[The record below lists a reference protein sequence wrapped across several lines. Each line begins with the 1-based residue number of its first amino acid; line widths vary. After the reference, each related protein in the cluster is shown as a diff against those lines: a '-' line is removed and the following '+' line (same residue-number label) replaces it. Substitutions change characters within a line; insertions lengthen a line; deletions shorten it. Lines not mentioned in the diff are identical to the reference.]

1 MKDPVAFL
9 DSIKNMK
16 YQYKKHDIKQ
26 KEFSRYL
33 KRIRIV
39 NKSEKQKKI
48 LANINELFNEI
59 NNVIKFV
66 DDYCSL
72 VLETKRMAGG
82 EEPATKPE
90 VATEPIK
97 VRTKSKISL
106 IKLREEFLNKT
117 KNEEKSMQEQ
127 IFRHY
132 FFYQTRSYLTKDLY
146 HSDATKNDEHIKN
159 INNGLTELRNSI
171 NSKGIPENENPKKVV
186 NIVEKIIDC
195 NKKQKGKGI
204 KILTPKQMLQRLPIA
219 LAQVKPVNS
228 SENVFNEII
237 QIIYSSH

>member
-1 MKDPVAFL
+1 
-9 DSIKNMK
+9 MK

-39 NKSEKQKKI
+39 NKSEKQKKT
-48 LANINELFNEI
+48 LTNINELFNEI
-59 NNVIKFV
+59 SNVIKFV

-132 FFYQTRSYLTKDLY
+132 FFIKLD
-146 HSDATKNDEHIKN
+146 HI
-159 INNGLTELRNSI
+159 
-171 NSKGIPENENPKKVV
+171 
-186 NIVEKIIDC
+186 
-195 NKKQKGKGI
+195 
-204 KILTPKQMLQRLPIA
+204 
-219 LAQVKPVNS
+219 
-228 SENVFNEII
+228 
-237 QIIYSSH
+237 

>member
-1 MKDPVAFL
+1 
-9 DSIKNMK
+9 MK

-48 LANINELFNEI
+48 LANINELFNER

-72 VLETKRMAGG
+72 VLEAKRMAGG

-97 VRTKSKISL
+97 ARTKSKISL
-106 IKLREEFLNKT
+106 IKFREEFLNKL
-117 KNEEKSMQEQ
+117 KMK
-127 IFRHY
+127 
-132 FFYQTRSYLTKDLY
+132 
-146 HSDATKNDEHIKN
+146 
-159 INNGLTELRNSI
+159 
-171 NSKGIPENENPKKVV
+171 KKVCRS
-186 NIVEKIIDC
+186 KY
-195 NKKQKGKGI
+195 
-204 KILTPKQMLQRLPIA
+204 L
-219 LAQVKPVNS
+219 
-228 SENVFNEII
+228 EII
-237 QIIYSSH
+237 FFIKLHHI

>member
-16 YQYKKHDIKQ
+16 YQYKNHDIKQ

-127 IFRHY
+127 IFRDY
-132 FFYQTRSYLTKDLY
+132 FFLS
-146 HSDATKNDEHIKN
+146 
-159 INNGLTELRNSI
+159 NSI
-171 NSKGIPENENPKKVV
+171 IFNKRFIP
-186 NIVEKIIDC
+186 
-195 NKKQKGKGI
+195 
-204 KILTPKQMLQRLPIA
+204 
-219 LAQVKPVNS
+219 
-228 SENVFNEII
+228 
-237 QIIYSSH
+237 

>member
-1 MKDPVAFL
+1 
-9 DSIKNMK
+9 MK
-16 YQYKKHDIKQ
+16 YQYKNHDIKQ

-39 NKSEKQKKI
+39 NKSEEQKKI
-48 LANINELFNEI
+48 LANINELFNER

-72 VLETKRMAGG
+72 VLEAKRMAGG

-97 VRTKSKISL
+97 ARTKSKISL

-127 IFRHY
+127 IFRDY
-132 FFYQTRSYLTKDLY
+132 FFYQTPSYLTKDLY
-146 HSDATKNDEHIKN
+146 HSDATKMMN
-159 INNGLTELRNSI
+159 I
-171 NSKGIPENENPKKVV
+171 
-186 NIVEKIIDC
+186 
-195 NKKQKGKGI
+195 
-204 KILTPKQMLQRLPIA
+204 
-219 LAQVKPVNS
+219 
-228 SENVFNEII
+228 
-237 QIIYSSH
+237 